1 MDTRDKRHNCF
12 KFTGAHIDTYV
23 HGETAVVAVGS

>member
-12 KFTGAHIDTYV
+12 KFTGAHI
-23 HGETAVVAVGS
+23 HGETAAVAVGS